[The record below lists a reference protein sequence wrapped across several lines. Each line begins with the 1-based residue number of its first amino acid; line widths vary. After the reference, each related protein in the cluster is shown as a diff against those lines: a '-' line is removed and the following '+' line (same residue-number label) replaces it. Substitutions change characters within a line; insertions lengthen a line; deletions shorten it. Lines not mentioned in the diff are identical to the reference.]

1 MTQDYEALLDKA
13 YSELPDVVKE
23 EVRFKIPEVASI
35 VQGRVTAITNLGEL
49 SKQINREV
57 GMLAK
62 FFFSELGTSGEY
74 DSQRLTMK
82 GAFRPLQLQEKFE
95 NFVSQYVLCPECKRP
110 DTIILHERR
119 IHLLK
124 CEACGSRHP
133 ISKLKTVTAKPG
145 KEEPKIG
152 EEITVE
158 ITKTGRKGDGMAKL
172 GNYLIFVKGAREG
185 QRAKVK
191 ITGMQGNM
199 LFADL
204 VTVL

>member
-1 MTQDYEALLDKA
+1 MEQDYETLLDKA
-13 YSELPDVVKE
+13 YSELPDVLKE
-23 EVRFKIPEVASI
+23 KVRFKIPEVASI
-35 VQGRVTAITNLGEL
+35 VQGRVTAITNLGDMA
-49 SKQINREV
+49 KQLNRDAS
-57 GMLAK
+57 MLAK
-62 FFFSELGTSGEY
+62 YFISELGTGGEY
-74 DSQRLTMK
+74 DSHRLTMK
-82 GAFRPLQLQEKFE
+82 GAFRPVQLQEKFE
-95 NFVSQYVLCPECKRP
+95 SFVSQYVLCPECGRP
-110 DTIILHERR
+110 DTKILHERR
-119 IHLLK
+119 IHFIK

-133 ISKLKTVTAKPG
+133 IGKLKTVTTKTG

-158 ITKTGRKGDGMAKL
+158 ITKTGRKGDGMARL
-172 GNYLIFVKGAREG
+172 GAYLIFVKGAREG

>member
-1 MTQDYEALLDKA
+1 MAQDYKALLDRA

-23 EVRFKIPEVASI
+23 KVRFKIPEVTSI

-49 SKQINREV
+49 AKQLNRDV
-57 GMLAK
+57 DMLAK

-82 GAFRPLQLQEKFE
+82 GAFRPVQLQEKFE
-95 NFVSQYVLCPECKRP
+95 NFVTQYVLCPECKRP
-110 DTIILHERR
+110 DTKILHERR
-119 IHLLK
+119 IHILK

-133 ISKLKTVTAKPG
+133 IGKIKTVVAKTG
-145 KEEPKIG
+145 GEEPKIG

-172 GNYLIFVKGAREG
+172 GNYLIFVKGGREG
-185 QRAKVK
+185 QKAKVK
-191 ITGMQGNM
+191 ISGMHGNM